1 MIKSLYAACAAA
13 ALVPAAAVAG
23 GGTIGGT
30 ANGMNWTARSH
41 IIGQDST
48 ATVAWG
54 GNSEYLAPNADG
66 YSGVVQLR
74 MQYATGAFVC
84 SGSLMGDGRIVT
96 AAHCISGGYSSNVNG
111 RDAGLLSTTAYFYS
125 GTGQGD
131 DPLMQIGGA
140 PQEGVTAIAVSGYNT
155 HFGYTGEVVDQNDIA
170 VLTLAQAA
178 PSYAKGY
185 DLYTGGGLTGATF
198 NIAGYGLRSDS
209 GGADGYG
216 NGHAL
221 GTGRRREGD
230 NTYDYRLGDPYFG
243 GFWTDYHGPGQN
255 IFGGTAKIDY
265 SYISDFDNGTP
276 ANDPNCIIFG
286 ICHTGVGAREV
297 SIAGGDSG
305 GPGFINGQ
313 IASVNSYGFTFGAGY
328 GDVDDDL
335 NSSWGEY
342 NGFVPTFIHANW
354 IAGVPEPSTWALL
367 ILGMGLTGAAMRRKR
382 KVETRY
388 AV

>member
-30 ANGMNWTARSH
+30 ANGMNWTAKSH

-170 VLTLAQAA
+170 VLTLALAA

-221 GTGRRREGD
+221 EQAVAAKGTTPTITASATHTSAASGPTTTGRARTFSAARRRSIIPTSRISTTEPPP
-230 NTYDYRLGDPYFG
+230 TTPTASSS
-243 GFWTDYHGPGQN
+243 GFATPG
-255 IFGGTAKIDY
+255 
-265 SYISDFDNGTP
+265 S
-276 ANDPNCIIFG
+276 
-286 ICHTGVGAREV
+286 ARAR
-297 SIAGGDSG
+297 SRSLAAIRADR
-305 GPGFINGQ
+305 
-313 IASVNSYGFTFGAGY
+313 ASS
-328 GDVDDDL
+328 
-335 NSSWGEY
+335 
-342 NGFVPTFIHANW
+342 
-354 IAGVPEPSTWALL
+354 
-367 ILGMGLTGAAMRRKR
+367 MGKSPR
-382 KVETRY
+382 
-388 AV
+388 